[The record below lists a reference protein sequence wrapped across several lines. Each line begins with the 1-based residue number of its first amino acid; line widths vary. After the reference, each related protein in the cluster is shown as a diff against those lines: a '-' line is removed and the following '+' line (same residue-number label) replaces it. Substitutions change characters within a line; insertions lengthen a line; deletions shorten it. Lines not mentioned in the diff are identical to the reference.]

1 MEQTIPS
8 ILEYG
13 NFAVGIGTLALA
25 IVLGLLGWRTSIR
38 DRAVHIADKR
48 QDWIKEFRANLSEL
62 VAMQTILTLTDTSQE
77 IDIVM
82 EKYFMYSDRIE
93 LMFYFKHPGVKEFL
107 LALEKVN
114 QGVKEKDSDGFSENR
129 ALLMK
134 RGKEIIRYQ
143 TVKIAKLDSS
153 EPLV

>member
-1 MEQTIPS
+1 
-8 ILEYG
+8 
-13 NFAVGIGTLALA
+13 
-25 IVLGLLGWRTSIR
+25 
-38 DRAVHIADKR
+38 
-48 QDWIKEFRANLSEL
+48 
-62 VAMQTILTLTDTSQE
+62 MQTILTLTHTSQE

-107 LALEKVN
+107 LALEKIN
-114 QGVKEKDSDGFSENR
+114 LGVKEKDSDGFSENR

-143 TVKIAKLDSS
+143 TVKISKLDSS
-153 EPLV
+153 EPLI